1 MYNTNPDLKCLL
13 DGRMPEERI
22 TTIMNTKETNLVT
35 RIFSCVIVF
44 VIVTLFAITAI
55 ASSESSPNGGPA
67 VKDKQTSDKGYIWK
81 NTGAERK
88 TAMSIVHESADILYY
103 EDGSPYIHDI
113 LTNNTDKTVTET
125 QYCMLAY
132 DENGLP
138 LKLHWNFLD
147 SSAESSFENV
157 VQSQENIIPG
167 QTQDYRGGWS
177 LCDGEIM
184 EDFPKAGNSGVNQVT
199 YVLFCLEQV
208 VFEDGSVWN
217 NPDYENWF
225 DTYAGKEM
233 ETDQL
238 QNYYPYVYQIVL
250 D

>member
-1 MYNTNPDLKCLL
+1 MNYDL
-13 DGRMPEERI
+13 EREI
-22 TTIMNTKETNLVT
+22 YMRRCNKIMVCMS
-35 RIFSCVIVF
+35 F
-44 VIVTLFAITAI
+44 LFASALAGCSQKDIEI
-55 ASSESSPNGGPA
+55 ASNDSFQA
-67 VKDKQTSDKGYIWK
+67 DQTD
-81 NTGAERK
+81 
-88 TAMSIVHESADILYY
+88 SIIHESVDISYY
-103 EDGSPYIHDI
+103 DNGYPYIHDI

-132 DENGLP
+132 DENSLP

>member
-1 MYNTNPDLKCLL
+1 MT
-13 DGRMPEERI
+13 GSIPEERI
-22 TTIMNTKETNLVT
+22 TTIMTTKETNLVT
-35 RIFSCVIVF
+35 RIFSCFIVF

-67 VKDKQTSDKGYIWK
+67 VKGTQTSEKGYIWK

-147 SSAESSFENV
+147 SSAQSSFENV
-157 VQSQENIIPG
+157 VQSKENIIPG

-177 LCDGEIM
+177 LYDGEVM
-184 EDFPKAGNSGVNQVT
+184 EDFSKAGSGGANQVT

-217 NPDYENWF
+217 NPDYENWIN
-225 DTYAGKEM
+225 TYAGKEM